1 MKETTNDNKNEK
13 EGKNKIE
20 LKDYD
25 YELIGQELES
35 NFELFDDNTSESIP
49 ETNNNNDIKGEKEEI
64 LPENKN
70 RCSNFFINYFD
81 YFIAIFLYI
90 NSFLYF
96 SYLNIIHIIYSIFI
110 INSKYS
116 IVFNFFVKFKGKF
129 TLIVLLI
136 ELAYLIFKI
145 IIDAINGSKDENE
158 QILKDIFPSNW
169 AYIYEYV

>member
-13 EGKNKIE
+13 EAKNKIE

-70 RCSNFFINYFD
+70 CCSNFFINYFD

-129 TLIVLLI
+129 RI
-136 ELAYLIFKI
+136 
-145 IIDAINGSKDENE
+145 
-158 QILKDIFPSNW
+158 
-169 AYIYEYV
+169 